1 MKANTKYAVYEKY
14 KESGIAWLGRIP
26 IHWQVS
32 LLKRRYQITLGKMLK
47 SKQTAPDETEAPYL
61 RAANIQWRGVDTS
74 DVKRMWFSPEEKK
87 KLQLCKGDLLVSEGG
102 DVGRSALWDEEIE
115 DCYIQNSINRIR
127 AREDAD
133 TRFLYYWM
141 YFIKHAGYIDMI
153 CNKATIAH
161 FTVEK
166 VGATP
171 CVYPPLEEQNQIAA
185 FLDKETAKM
194 DALVEKQ
201 EQLITLL
208 REKRQA
214 IISHAVTR
222 GLNSNV
228 KMKDSGIEW
237 LGEVPTHW
245 EVKKIKHI
253 LLQKKDSIK
262 VGPFGSQLTTRDME
276 GTDIK
281 VINQRNVIDNDFDFG
296 DNFINYEK
304 YSELRAFTIFPGDIL
319 ITTRGTIGRTA
330 IFPNK
335 NGTSILHPCL
345 MRLQVDEKYWLKELI
360 ALIIHGS
367 GYFLE
372 QLKILSNATTIDVIY
387 SENLKNVTIALPPTR
402 EEQKQIIAFLDKET
416 TKIDTLIEKCET
428 AIDLL
433 KERRTA
439 LIAAAVTGKIDV
451 RKAT

>member
-1 MKANTKYAVYEKY
+1 MMNADTKYAVYEKY
-14 KESGIAWLGRIP
+14 KESGIAWLGEIPAGWDLKPLKYVSRINTHMLPEGTDPDYEFDYVDIGSVSDGAGITKTERMKFSSAPSRARRLVQKGDVIISTVRTYLRAIAPITRDAENLVVSTGFCVVSPINELKSEYCLYLLQTPFFVETVVAQSVGISYPATNASDIANIRIP
-26 IHWQVS
+26 IPNV
-32 LLKRRYQITLGKMLK
+32 
-47 SKQTAPDETEAPYL
+47 
-61 RAANIQWRGVDTS
+61 
-74 DVKRMWFSPEEKK
+74 
-87 KLQLCKGDLLVSEGG
+87 
-102 DVGRSALWDEEIE
+102 
-115 DCYIQNSINRIR
+115 
-127 AREDAD
+127 
-133 TRFLYYWM
+133 
-141 YFIKHAGYIDMI
+141 
-153 CNKATIAH
+153 
-161 FTVEK
+161 
-166 VGATP
+166 
-171 CVYPPLEEQNQIAA
+171 EEQKQIAA
-185 FLDKETAKM
+185 YLDRETAKI

-222 GLNSNV
+222 GLNPNV
-228 KMKDSGIEW
+228 KMKESGIEW
-237 LGEVPTHW
+237 LGEVPAHW

-253 LLQKKDSIK
+253 LLNKKGSIK
-262 VGPFGSQLTTRDME
+262 TGPFGSQLTTGDME

-296 DNFINYEK
+296 DNFINHEK
-304 YSELRAFTIFPGDIL
+304 YIELRAFTIFPGDIL

-360 ALIIHGS
+360 ALIIQGS

-387 SENLKNVTIALPPTR
+387 SESLKNVTIALPPTR
-402 EEQKQIIAFLDKET
+402 EEQKRIIAFLDRET

-428 AIDLL
+428 AIALL

-451 RKAT
+451 RKAI

>member
-1 MKANTKYAVYEKY
+1 MSFRKYAEY
-14 KESGIAWLGRIP
+14 KASGVEWLGEVPKHWEVRRLKYICRFAYGDSLPSEMRIE
-26 IHWQVS
+26 
-32 LLKRRYQITLGKMLK
+32 GKVPVYG
-47 SKQTAPDETEAPYL
+47 SNGHVGFHSFSNTTAPCIIIGRKGSFGKVNYSSDSAFAIDTTFFVDSRYTN
-61 RAANIQWRGVDTS
+61 ANIRWLYYLLVL
-74 DVKRMWFSPEEKK
+74 
-87 KLQLCKGDLLVSEGG
+87 LQLDAVSK
-102 DVGRSALWDEEIE
+102 D
-115 DCYIQNSINRIR
+115 SIVPGLN
-127 AREDAD
+127 REDAYQQIG
-133 TRFLYYWM
+133 L
-141 YFIKHAGYIDMI
+141 
-153 CNKATIAH
+153 
-161 FTVEK
+161 
-166 VGATP
+166 
-171 CVYPPLEEQNQIAA
+171 YPPLEEQKRIAA

-194 DALVEKQ
+194 DALIDKQ

-214 IISHAVTR
+214 MISHAVTK
-222 GLNSNV
+222 GLNRNV
-228 KMKDSGIEW
+228 KMKESGITW
-237 LGEVPTHW
+237 LGEVPAHW

-253 LLQKKDSIK
+253 LLTKKGSIK
-262 VGPFGSQLTTRDME
+262 TGPFGSQLTTRDME

-296 DNFINYEK
+296 DNFINHEK
-304 YSELRAFTIFPGDIL
+304 YIELRAFTIFPGDIL

-387 SENLKNVTIALPPTR
+387 SETLKNVTIALPPTR
-402 EEQKQIIAFLDKET
+402 EEQKQIIAFLDSET

-428 AIDLL
+428 AIELL

-439 LIAAAVTGKIDV
+439 LISAAVTGKIDV
-451 RKAT
+451 RNAV